1 MGGVFYLL
9 RLFAALAMAIITACV
24 AAGKIGKVNEPAT
37 KSGAIGVTEM
47 VGVLESFDHLTIE
60 LAGILNSISPSP

>member
-1 MGGVFYLL
+1 
-9 RLFAALAMAIITACV
+9 MAIVTACI

-37 KSGAIGVTEM
+37 KSGAIGVTEI